1 MDILQGVGEL
11 FCLPHGVVLLFE
23 ISHMS
28 LRHSENHVQ
37 TEAQTWQTGHIIS
50 PNFKS
55 YLSKEE

>member
-37 TEAQTWQTGHIIS
+37 TEAQT
-50 PNFKS
+50 
-55 YLSKEE
+55 